1 MYKSRLSQWKFT
13 KNSSDREYQICAV
26 LHKIRK
32 DKGKSRTAFIINGNQ
47 RSVKDLR
54 KYVKGRKMSDE
65 EFLAYSLSNINESQ
79 LHEEANVRAITPQPD
94 TEGDTGN
101 LKEDSDRDESDIPGP
116 TGTLEVG
123 LAPQVGLGHTAG
135 HGPTARAER
144 TVSIPS
150 SHPQT
155 HFNFPDL
162 QFAKPDPDN
171 LLPSTTSNHGYLPSD
186 SSLNNNVPHQL
197 STASPAAYH
206 HVRPQLPLTPDLFD
220 AQVSPRTYSQ
230 HPPFSHAN
238 STAGYTSSP
247 IESNGRLRSGSS
259 AYQTPHSRPTLNTA
273 QSLPGNGSRHTS
285 PRASFGRSDVDA
297 LAYSTL
303 YSQSLQQTHGTD
315 NLDAWVMMNPDASD
329 TSSMSDYEQ
338 ICPRC
343 RSTSEHFSTACNYS
357 SPDSIMLH
365 SPDSHSDVLPDLS
378 PRDIFNP
385 DPNLPPHDAH
395 FAIPASTKQTDHS
408 WRWISHCFSA
418 CIFYSRDRYTDSSDH
433 NLTEYTPRAALAPKD
448 FAIARMDLDC
458 ANAEF
463 KAMLLCNDPNI
474 LLALNQTVTV
484 LMMHNWN
491 NITPHIMQGAAD
503 TAEAVVGK
511 DHPIWILTRLMVL
524 MTNSTTMYEQ
534 REITSATLKAV
545 WQAFV
550 NGWKSEITGHSIE
563 AEGDAGRRAIPAM
576 YSYASLLMIEATR
589 PGLDDSSRSIKMA
602 ECEYT
607 LMSCHQLARDAFS
620 RKHLQA
626 IQALVKLQLCLDRQ
640 GRVEEAIKYT
650 EMAVND
656 GEESLGKW
664 HPRHLETKRI
674 LAELYRRCGKDDE
687 TINIYWYVLE
697 GRVRMLGRKH
707 ESTMLIKGTLIEF
720 LKERG
725 RWTDDPHDKCPDRDR
740 FNDLWEW
747 QDVKREDG
755 GDGSPAEH
763 TREGY

>member
-32 DKGKSRTAFIINGNQ
+32 DKGKSRTAFLINGNQ

-54 KYVKGRKMSDE
+54 KYVKGRKMTDE
-65 EFLAYSLSNINESQ
+65 EFLAYSLSNISESQ
-79 LHEEANVRAITPQPD
+79 LHQEANVRAITPQPD
-94 TEGDTGN
+94 SDGDTAN
-101 LKEDSDRDESDIPGP
+101 LKEDSDESDIPGGP
-116 TGTLEVG
+116 TATLG
-123 LAPQVGLGHTAG
+123 LGLGHAAG
-135 HGPTARAER
+135 RGPTRRAER
-144 TVSIPS
+144 TVSIS
-150 SHPQT
+150 SSSPPQT
-155 HFNFPDL
+155 HFDFANL
-162 QFAKPDPDN
+162 QFAKSNPDN
-171 LLPSTTSNHGYLPSD
+171 QLPSTTSNYGYLPSD
-186 SSLNNNVPHQL
+186 SSLNNNVLHHL
-197 STASPAAYH
+197 STASPAAFH
-206 HVRPQLPLTPDLFD
+206 HVKPQLPLTPGLTD
-220 AQVSPRTYSQ
+220 AQLSPRAYVQNSSS
-230 HPPFSHAN
+230 SHAPITPALT
-238 STAGYTSSP
+238 STST
-247 IESNGRLRSGSS
+247 ESKGRLQS
-259 AYQTPHSRPTLNTA
+259 ASAAHQPPLGRPTRNTA
-273 QSLPGNGSRHTS
+273 QSLSDNGSRHAS
-285 PRASFGRSDVDA
+285 PRTSFGRSDADA

-303 YSQSLQQTHGTD
+303 YCQPLQQTHGTD
-315 NLDAWVMMNPDASD
+315 NLDAWAMMNPDSSD
-329 TSSMSDYEQ
+329 TSSMSDYEA

-343 RSTSEHFSTACNYS
+343 HCLPSEHFGSACNYD

-365 SPDSHSDVLPDLS
+365 SPDSQNGLLLDLS
-378 PRDIFNP
+378 PRDMLNP
-385 DPNLPPHDAH
+385 DPNLPSNDAH

-408 WRWISHCFSA
+408 CRWISHCFSA

-433 NLTEYTPRAALAPKD
+433 NLIEATPRAAFAPKD
-448 FAIARMDLDC
+448 FAFARMDLDC
-458 ANAEF
+458 ANIEF

-484 LMMHNWN
+484 LMMHNWR
-491 NITPHIMQGAAD
+491 NITPQIMQGAAD

-550 NGWKSEITGHSIE
+550 GGWKSEITGHSIA
-563 AEGDAGRRAIPAM
+563 AEGRAGRRAIPAM
-576 YSYASLLMIEATR
+576 YSYASLLLIEAAR
-589 PGLDDSSRSIKMA
+589 PGLDDSTRSIMMA
-602 ECEYT
+602 DCEYT
-607 LMSCHQLARDAFS
+607 LKSCHQLACDTFS
-620 RKHLQA
+620 RKHLQS

-640 GRVEEAIKYT
+640 GRVEEAIRCT
-650 EMAVND
+650 EKAVED

-674 LAELYRRCGKDDE
+674 LGELYRRCGKDDE
-687 TINIYWYVLE
+687 TIKIYWEVLE
-697 GRVRMLGRKH
+697 GRVRMLGKKH

-725 RWTDDPHDKCPDRDR
+725 RWSDDLRDKCPDRDR

-747 QDVKREDG
+747 QDVNREDG
-755 GDGSPAEH
+755 GDGSPAQH